1 MLTSFMLLRLAECLY
16 GERRYAECRG
26 AIKAVLTLAKLSGI
40 MPKILRSL
48 LYLPWPPRAA
58 RHR

>member
-1 MLTSFMLLRLAECLY
+1 LTSFMLLRLAERLY

-26 AIKAVLTLAKLSGI
+26 AIKAMLTLAKLSGI

-48 LYLPWPPRAA
+48 L
-58 RHR
+58 